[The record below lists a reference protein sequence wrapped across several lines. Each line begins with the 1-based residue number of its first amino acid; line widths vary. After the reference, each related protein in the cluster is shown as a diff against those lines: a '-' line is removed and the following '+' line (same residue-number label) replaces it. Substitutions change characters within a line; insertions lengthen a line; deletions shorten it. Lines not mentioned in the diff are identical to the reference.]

1 MSHLRITDNHVA
13 VEITHESDTG
23 YCHDEIDDNTRKDLQ
38 RIVNAQIKDLKGDKR
53 PNLLVFPRDLGYYGD
68 DVGEGRIISF
78 HDNCISTGNIMGFV
92 GVNDTQ
98 VDIISRFAKTD
109 GEDYFLHYML
119 QRVFA
124 INLFDIKH
132 TTSSQPIFDFL
143 LYLFP
148 YFLKKALRQ
157 GIYKKYRRF
166 EYNDSNIRGPIDVS
180 RHIRDNIPFR
190 GTVAYST
197 REHTYD
203 NEVTELIR
211 HTIEYI
217 KTHPMGN
224 SVLNCDQETKNAVM
238 TMTQAT
244 PTYNTRDRNRII
256 YHNLRPVT
264 HPYYSEYT
272 ALQKICV
279 QILRHEALK
288 YGQEEDKIYGVLF
301 DGAWLWEEYLNT
313 IFTKVRLD
321 ITHAKNKTGENGIA
335 LYESGRKSYY
345 PDFYMRNDCAKTSFV
360 LDAKYKRLGFEMKT
374 DGHDDE
380 KTNTIAIGRDDLFQ
394 MITYMHVLPARHC
407 ALLYP
412 IELEES
418 NTSDIVLSS
427 PRQLLGDGGK
437 IIGIGIP
444 IANTR
449 EYSDFCKFQGEIE
462 KQLVIVIEK
471 YHQGNSCCDK
481 PNIG

>member
-1 MSHLRITDNHVA
+1 MSRLRITDNHEPVD
-13 VEITHESDTG
+13 ITHESDTR

-38 RIVNAQIKDLKGDKR
+38 RIANAQIKDLKSDER

-68 DVGEGRIISF
+68 DLGEGQIISF
-78 HDNCISTGNIMGFV
+78 HDDCISTGNIMGFV
-92 GVNDTQ
+92 GVNGTQ

-132 TTSSQPIFDFL
+132 TSSQQPIFDFL

-148 YFLKKALRQ
+148 HFLKKALRQ
-157 GIYKKYRRF
+157 GLYKKYRRF
-166 EYNDSNIRGPIDVS
+166 EYNDSNIRGPIDVN
-180 RHIRDNIPFR
+180 RHIRENIPFR

-224 SVLNCDQETKNAVM
+224 GVLNCDQETKNAVM
-238 TMTQAT
+238 TMNQAT
-244 PTYNTRDRNRII
+244 PSYNSRDRNRILNL
-256 YHNLRPVT
+256 NLRPVT

-279 QILRHEALK
+279 QILRHEAIK
-288 YGQEEDKIYGVLF
+288 YGREKDKIYGVLF
-301 DGAWLWEEYLNT
+301 DGAWLWEEYLNA
-313 IFTKVRLD
+313 IFTKARLE

-335 LYESGRKSYY
+335 IYKNGKNCYY
-345 PDFYMRNDCAKTSFV
+345 PDFYRKTDVAETSFV
-360 LDAKYKRLGFEMKT
+360 LDAKYKHLAQDVVNISRE
-374 DGHDDE
+374 
-380 KTNTIAIGRDDLFQ
+380 DLFQ

-412 IELEES
+412 IELKES
-418 NTSDIVLSS
+418 NTRAIVPSS
-427 PRQLLGDGGK
+427 PRQLQGDGGE
-437 IIGIGIP
+437 IIDIGIS
-444 IANTR
+444 IAN
-449 EYSDFCKFQGEIE
+449 EAVYSTFYKSQEKTERNLVVEI
-462 KQLVIVIEK
+462 QNWM
-471 YHQGNSCCDK
+471 GNQRGNK
-481 PNIG
+481 

>member
-1 MSHLRITDNHVA
+1 MSRLRITDNHVA
-13 VEITHESDTG
+13 VEITHESDIG
-23 YCHDEIDDNTRKDLQ
+23 YCHDAIDDNTRKDLQ
-38 RIVNAQIKDLKGDKR
+38 RIANAQIKDLKGGKR

-78 HDNCISTGNIMGFV
+78 HDDCISTGNIMGFV

-180 RHIRDNIPFR
+180 RHIRENNPFR

-203 NEVTELIR
+203 NEVTELVR
-211 HTIEYI
+211 HAIEYI

-224 SVLNCDQETKNAVM
+224 GVLNCDQETKDAVM

-256 YHNLRPVT
+256 ILNLRPVT
-264 HPYYSEYT
+264 HPFYSEYT
-272 ALQKICV
+272 ALQKICL

-288 YGQEEDKIYGVLF
+288 YGQEKDRIYGVLF
-301 DGAWLWEEYLNT
+301 DGAWLWEEYLGT
-313 IFTKVRLD
+313 IFAKARLD

-335 LYESGRKSYY
+335 IYKNGKKCYY
-345 PDFYMRNDCAKTSFV
+345 PDFYRKTDVAKTSFV
-360 LDAKYKRLGFEMKT
+360 LDAKYKHLAQ
-374 DGHDDE
+374 DVV
-380 KTNTIAIGRDDLFQ
+380 NIGRDDLFQ

-412 IELEES
+412 IELKES
-418 NTSDIVLSS
+418 NTCAIVPST
-427 PRQLLGDGGK
+427 PRQLNGDGGE

-444 IANTR
+444 IVNSG
-449 EYSDFCKFQGEIE
+449 EYPKFCDSQGKTESN
-462 KQLVIVIEK
+462 LVAKI
-471 YHQGNSCCDK
+471 QNWMR
-481 PNIG
+481 NQ

>member
-1 MSHLRITDNHVA
+1 MSRLRITDNHEA
-13 VEITHESDTG
+13 VEITHESDSR
-23 YCHDEIDDNTRKDLQ
+23 YWLDELDDNTRDDLL
-38 RIVNAQIKDLKGDKR
+38 RIANAQIKNLKSDESQ
-53 PNLLVFPRDLGYYGD
+53 NLLVFPRDWGYYGD
-68 DVGEGRIISF
+68 DVGEGQIISF
-78 HDNCISTGNIMGFV
+78 HDDCIATGNIMGFV
-92 GVNDTQ
+92 GVNNTQ

-132 TTSSQPIFDFL
+132 TTSHQPIFDFL

-148 YFLKKALRQ
+148 FFLKKALRQ
-157 GIYKKYRRF
+157 GVYKKYRRF
-166 EYNDSNIRGPIDVS
+166 EYNDSNIRGPIDVD
-180 RHIRDNIPFR
+180 RHIRENIPFR

-224 SVLNCDQETKNAVM
+224 NVLACDQETKNAVIAM
-238 TMTQAT
+238 MQAT
-244 PTYNTRDRNRII
+244 PSYNTRERNRII
-256 YHNLRPVT
+256 NLNMRPVT

-279 QILRHEALK
+279 QILRHESIK
-288 YGQEEDKIYGVLF
+288 YGQDKDKIYGVLF

-313 IFTKVRLD
+313 IFSKAKLD

-335 LYESGRKSYY
+335 IYVNGRKNYY
-345 PDFYMRNDCAKTSFV
+345 PDFYRKTNCVETSFV
-360 LDAKYKRLGFEMKT
+360 LDAKYKHLGYDVKV
-374 DGHDDE
+374 DGQNDE
-380 KTNTIAIGRDDLFQ
+380 KTNTIEIGREDLFQ

-412 IELEES
+412 IETCDDNS
-418 NTSDIVLSS
+418 KCVASAS
-427 PRQLLGDGGK
+427 RQLCGDGGEIK
-437 IIGIGIP
+437 GIGIP
-444 IANTR
+444 IATKEKN
-449 EYSDFCKFQGEIE
+449 YDFCYWQWKTESDLTDKLKNWIE
-462 KQLVIVIEK
+462 SPEQ
-471 YHQGNSCCDK
+471 
-481 PNIG
+481 

>member
-1 MSHLRITDNHVA
+1 MSRLRITDNHEA
-13 VEITHESDTG
+13 VEITHESDIG
-23 YCHDEIDDNTRKDLQ
+23 YCHDAIDDNTRKDLQ
-38 RIVNAQIKDLKGDKR
+38 RIANAQIKDLKGDKR

-78 HDNCISTGNIMGFV
+78 HDDCISTGNIMGFV

-98 VDIISRFAKTD
+98 VDIVSRFAKTD

-166 EYNDSNIRGPIDVS
+166 EYNDSNIRGSIDVS
-180 RHIRDNIPFR
+180 RHIKDNIPFR

-224 SVLNCDQETKNAVM
+224 GVLNCDQETKDAVM

-256 YHNLRPVT
+256 NLNLRPVT

-272 ALQKICV
+272 ALQKICL

-288 YGQEEDKIYGVLF
+288 YGQEKDKIYGVLF
-301 DGAWLWEEYLNT
+301 DGAWLWEEYLGT
-313 IFTKVRLD
+313 IFAKARLD

-335 LYESGRKSYY
+335 IYKNGKKCYY
-345 PDFYMRNDCAKTSFV
+345 PDFYRKTDVAKTSFV
-360 LDAKYKRLGFEMKT
+360 LDAKYKHFAQ
-374 DGHDDE
+374 DVV
-380 KTNTIAIGRDDLFQ
+380 NIGRDDLFQ

-412 IELEES
+412 IELKES
-418 NTSDIVLSS
+418 NTCAIVPST
-427 PRQLLGDGGK
+427 PRQLNGDGGE

-444 IANTR
+444 IANSG
-449 EYSDFCKFQGEIE
+449 EYPIFCDSQGKTESN
-462 KQLVIVIEK
+462 LVAKI
-471 YHQGNSCCDK
+471 QNWMGNQ
-481 PNIG
+481 

>member
-1 MSHLRITDNHVA
+1 MSRLRITDNHEPVD
-13 VEITHESDTG
+13 ITRESDIR

-38 RIVNAQIKDLKGDKR
+38 RIANAQIKDIKGDER

-68 DVGEGRIISF
+68 DLGEGQIISF
-78 HDNCISTGNIMGFV
+78 HDDCISTGNIMGFV

-109 GEDYFLHYML
+109 GEDYFLHYIL

-132 TTSSQPIFDFL
+132 TSSRQPIFDFL

-148 YFLKKALRQ
+148 FFLKKALRQ
-157 GIYKKYRRF
+157 GLYKKYRRF
-166 EYNDSNIRGPIDVS
+166 EYNDSNIRGPIDIN
-180 RHIRDNIPFR
+180 RHIRENIPFR
-190 GTVAYST
+190 GAVAYST

-217 KTHPMGN
+217 KIHPMGN
-224 SVLNCDQETKNAVM
+224 GVLNCDQETKNAVM
-238 TMTQAT
+238 TVMQAT
-244 PTYNTRDRNRII
+244 PSYNSRDRNRILNL
-256 YHNLRPVT
+256 NLRPVT

-272 ALQKICV
+272 SLQKICV

-288 YGQEEDKIYGVLF
+288 YGQEKDKIYGVLF

-313 IFTKVRLD
+313 IFSRAKMV

-335 LYESGRKSYY
+335 LYKNGRRCYY
-345 PDFYMRNDCAKTSFV
+345 PDFYRKTDVAETSFV
-360 LDAKYKRLGFEMKT
+360 LDAKYKHLAQ
-374 DGHDDE
+374 DVV
-380 KTNTIAIGRDDLFQ
+380 NIGRDDLFQ

-412 IELEES
+412 IELKES
-418 NTSDIVLSS
+418 NTSAIVSSS
-427 PRQLLGDGGK
+427 PLQLQGDGGE
-437 IIGIGIP
+437 IIDIGIS
-444 IANTR
+444 IAS
-449 EYSDFCKFQGEIE
+449 EAVYSTFYKSQEKTESNLVDEI
-462 KQLVIVIEK
+462 KNWM
-471 YHQGNSCCDK
+471 GK
-481 PNIG
+481 PAG

>member
-1 MSHLRITDNHVA
+1 MSRLRITDNHEA
-13 VEITHESDTG
+13 VGITQECKPSDSR
-23 YCHDEIDDNTRKDLQ
+23 YWHDEIDDTTREDLQ
-38 RIVNAQIKDLKGDKR
+38 LITNVQIKNLKSDER

-68 DVGEGRIISF
+68 DLGEGQIISF
-78 HDNCISTGNIMGFV
+78 HDDCISTGNIMGFV
-92 GVNDTQ
+92 GVNNTQ
-98 VDIISRFAKTD
+98 VDIVSRFAKTD

-124 INLFDIKH
+124 INLFDIQH
-132 TTSSQPIFDFL
+132 TSSRQPIFDFL

-148 YFLKKALRQ
+148 FFLKKALRQ
-157 GIYKKYRRF
+157 GLYKKYRRF
-166 EYNDSNIRGPIDVS
+166 EYNDSNIRGPIDIN
-180 RHIRDNIPFR
+180 RHIRENIPFR

-224 SVLNCDQETKNAVM
+224 GVLNCDQETKNVVM
-238 TMTQAT
+238 TVMQAT
-244 PTYNTRDRNRII
+244 PSYNSRDRNRILNL
-256 YHNLRPVT
+256 NLRPVT

-279 QILRHEALK
+279 QILRHEAIK
-288 YGQEEDKIYGVLF
+288 YGREKDKIYGVLF

-313 IFTKVRLD
+313 IFTRAKLV

-335 LYESGRKSYY
+335 IYKNGKNCYY
-345 PDFYMRNDCAKTSFV
+345 PDFYRKTDVAETSFV
-360 LDAKYKRLGFEMKT
+360 LDAKYKHLAQDVVNISRE
-374 DGHDDE
+374 
-380 KTNTIAIGRDDLFQ
+380 DLFQ

-412 IELEES
+412 IELKES
-418 NTSDIVLSS
+418 NTRAIVPSS
-427 PRQLLGDGGK
+427 PRQLQGYGGE
-437 IIGIGIP
+437 IIGMGIP
-444 IANTR
+444 IVNEAEFSN
-449 EYSDFCKFQGEIE
+449 YCGIQGEIE
-462 KQLVIVIEK
+462 KQLVVEIK
-471 YHQGNSCCDK
+471 KWMYN
-481 PNIG
+481 PTW

>member
-1 MSHLRITDNHVA
+1 MSRLRITDNHEA
-13 VEITHESDTG
+13 VEITQECKPTDSR
-23 YCHDEIDDNTRKDLQ
+23 YCHDEIDDTTRGDLQ
-38 RIVNAQIKDLKGDKR
+38 LIANVQIKNLKSEEC

-68 DVGEGRIISF
+68 DLGEGQIISF
-78 HDNCISTGNIMGFV
+78 HDDCISTGNIMGFV
-92 GVNDTQ
+92 GVNNTQ
-98 VDIISRFAKTD
+98 VDIVSRFAKTD

-132 TTSSQPIFDFL
+132 TLSRQPIFDFL

-148 YFLKKALRQ
+148 FFLKKALRQ
-157 GIYKKYRRF
+157 GLYKKYKRF
-166 EYNDSNIRGPIDVS
+166 EYNDSNIRGPIDIN
-180 RHIRDNIPFR
+180 RHIRENIPFR

-224 SVLNCDQETKNAVM
+224 GVLNCDQGTKNAVI

-244 PTYNTRDRNRII
+244 PTYNTKDRNRII
-256 YHNLRPVT
+256 NLNLRPVT

-272 ALQKICV
+272 ALQKICL

-288 YGQEEDKIYGVLF
+288 YGQEKDKIYGVLF

-313 IFTKVRLD
+313 IFTNARLE
-321 ITHAKNKTGENGIA
+321 ITHAKNKTGENGIPI
-335 LYESGRKSYY
+335 YNGSKRYY
-345 PDFYMRNDCAKTSFV
+345 PDFYRRNDCVEKSFV
-360 LDAKYKRLGFEMKT
+360 LDAKYKRLGFEVKA
-374 DGHDDE
+374 DGQEDE
-380 KTNTIAIGRDDLFQ
+380 KTNTIAIGREDLFQ
-394 MITYMHVLPARHC
+394 MITYMHVLPARNC

-412 IELEES
+412 IEPYES
-418 NTSDIVLSS
+418 NTSAIVPSS
-427 PRQLLGDGGK
+427 PRQLHGDGGE

-444 IANTR
+444 IVNEA
-449 EYSDFCKFQGEIE
+449 EFSKYCDSQGIIE
-462 KQLVIVIEK
+462 KQLVVEIK
-471 YHQGNSCCDK
+471 K
-481 PNIG
+481 WM

>member
-1 MSHLRITDNHVA
+1 MSRLRITDNHEA
-13 VEITHESDTG
+13 VEITQECKPSDSR
-23 YCHDEIDDNTRKDLQ
+23 YWHDVIDDTTREDLKL
-38 RIVNAQIKDLKGDKR
+38 IANVQIKNLKSDEC

-78 HDNCISTGNIMGFV
+78 HDDCISTGNIMGFF

-132 TTSSQPIFDFL
+132 TLSRQPIFDFL

-148 YFLKKALRQ
+148 FFLKKALRQ

-166 EYNDSNIRGPIDVS
+166 EYNDSNIRGPIDIN
-180 RHIRDNIPFR
+180 RHIRENIPFR

-217 KTHPMGN
+217 KIHPMGN
-224 SVLNCDQETKNAVM
+224 GVLNCDQETKNAVM
-238 TMTQAT
+238 TVMQAT
-244 PTYNTRDRNRII
+244 QSYNSRERNRIVNL
-256 YHNLRPVT
+256 NLRPVT

-279 QILRHEALK
+279 QILRYEAIK
-288 YGQEEDKIYGVLF
+288 YGREKDKIYGVLF

-313 IFTKVRLD
+313 IFTKAKLV
-321 ITHAKNKTGENGIA
+321 ITHAKNKTGENGIL
-335 LYESGRKSYY
+335 LYENKRKRLY
-345 PDFYMRNDCAKTSFV
+345 PDFYRKTGDAKFSFV
-360 LDAKYKRLGFEMKT
+360 MDAKYKHLGQNE
-374 DGHDDE
+374 DDISRE
-380 KTNTIAIGRDDLFQ
+380 DLFQ
-394 MITYMHVLPARHC
+394 MISYMHVLPARHC

-412 IELEES
+412 IELKES
-418 NTSDIVLSS
+418 NTSAIVPSS
-427 PRQLLGDGGK
+427 PLQLQGDGGE

-444 IANTR
+444 IVNEA
-449 EYSDFCKFQGEIE
+449 EFSKYCDSQGIIE
-462 KQLVIVIEK
+462 KQLVVEIK
-471 YHQGNSCCDK
+471 K
-481 PNIG
+481 WM

>member
-1 MSHLRITDNHVA
+1 MSRLRITDNHEA
-13 VEITHESDTG
+13 VEITHKSDTR
-23 YCHDEIDDNTRKDLQ
+23 YCHDEIDDNTQEDLEL
-38 RIVNAQIKDLKGDKR
+38 IANVQIKNLKSDGR

-68 DVGEGRIISF
+68 DLGEGQIISF
-78 HDNCISTGNIMGFV
+78 HDDSISTGNIMGFV
-92 GVNDTQ
+92 GVNGTQ

-157 GIYKKYRRF
+157 GLYKKYRRF
-166 EYNDSNIRGPIDVS
+166 EYNDSNIRGPIDVN
-180 RHIRDNIPFR
+180 RHIRENIPFR

-224 SVLNCDQETKNAVM
+224 GILNCDQETKDAVM

-244 PTYNTRDRNRII
+244 PTYNTKDRNRII
-256 YHNLRPVT
+256 NLNLRPVT

-272 ALQKICV
+272 ALQKICL

-288 YGQEEDKIYGVLF
+288 YGQEKDKIYGVLF

-313 IFTKVRLD
+313 IFTKARLE

-335 LYESGRKSYY
+335 IYKNGKNCYY
-345 PDFYMRNDCAKTSFV
+345 PDFYRKTDVAETSFV
-360 LDAKYKRLGFEMKT
+360 LDAKYKHLAQDVVNISRE
-374 DGHDDE
+374 
-380 KTNTIAIGRDDLFQ
+380 DLFQ
-394 MITYMHVLPARHC
+394 MITYMHVLPARNC

-412 IELEES
+412 IEPYKS
-418 NTSDIVLSS
+418 NTSAIVPSS
-427 PRQLLGDGGK
+427 PRQLHGDGGE

-444 IANTR
+444 FVNEA
-449 EYSDFCKFQGEIE
+449 EFSKYCDSQGIIE
-462 KQLVIVIEK
+462 KQLVVEIK
-471 YHQGNSCCDK
+471 K
-481 PNIG
+481 WM

>member
-1 MSHLRITDNHVA
+1 MSRLRITDNHEA
-13 VEITHESDTG
+13 VEINHEGDKW

-38 RIVNAQIKDLKGDKR
+38 RIANAQIKDLKGDER

-68 DVGEGRIISF
+68 DVGEGRIIGF
-78 HDNCISTGNIMGFV
+78 HDDSISTGNIMGFV

-98 VDIISRFAKTD
+98 VDIVSRFAKTD

-119 QRVFA
+119 QRVFV

-157 GIYKKYRRF
+157 GLYKKYRRF
-166 EYNDSNIRGPIDVS
+166 EYNDSNIRGPIDVN
-180 RHIRDNIPFR
+180 RHIRENIPFR

-224 SVLNCDQETKNAVM
+224 GVLNCDQETKDAVM

-244 PTYNTRDRNRII
+244 PTYNSRDRNRII
-256 YHNLRPVT
+256 NLNLRLVT

-272 ALQKICV
+272 ALQKICL

-288 YGQEEDKIYGVLF
+288 YGQEKDKIYGILF

-313 IFTKVRLD
+313 IFTNARLE
-321 ITHAKNKTGENGIA
+321 ITHAKNKTGDNGIPI
-335 LYESGRKSYY
+335 YNGSKRYY
-345 PDFYMRNDCAKTSFV
+345 PDFYRRNDCVEKSFV
-360 LDAKYKRLGFEMKT
+360 LDAKYKRLGFEVKA
-374 DGHDDE
+374 DGQEDE
-380 KTNTIAIGRDDLFQ
+380 KTNTIAIGREDLFQ

-412 IELEES
+412 IEPYES
-418 NTSDIVLSS
+418 NSGGIVLST
-427 PRQLLGDGGK
+427 PRKLLGYGGE

-444 IANTR
+444 IANDA
-449 EYSDFCKFQGEIE
+449 EYSAFYSSQEGTESA
-462 KQLVIVIEK
+462 LVAKIQK
-471 YHQGNSCCDK
+471 WMGNQ
-481 PNIG
+481 

>member
-1 MSHLRITDNHVA
+1 MSRLRITDNHEA
-13 VEITHESDTG
+13 VEINHEGDKR
-23 YCHDEIDDNTRKDLQ
+23 YCHDAIDDNTRKDLQ
-38 RIVNAQIKDLKGDKR
+38 RIANAQIKDLKGDER
-53 PNLLVFPRDLGYYGD
+53 SNLLVFPRDLGYYGD

-78 HDNCISTGNIMGFV
+78 HDDCISTGNIMGFV

-157 GIYKKYRRF
+157 GLYKKYRRF
-166 EYNDSNIRGPIDVS
+166 EYNDSNIRGPIDVN

-203 NEVTELIR
+203 NEVTEMIR

-217 KTHPMGN
+217 KTHPMGKG
-224 SVLNCDQETKNAVM
+224 VLNCDQETKDAVM

-256 YHNLRPVT
+256 NLNLRPVT

-272 ALQKICV
+272 ALQKICL

-288 YGQEEDKIYGVLF
+288 YGQEKDRIYGVLF

-313 IFTKVRLD
+313 IFTKARLE
-321 ITHAKNKTGENGIA
+321 ITHAKNKTGENGIL
-335 LYESGRKSYY
+335 LYKNKRKSLY
-345 PDFYMRNDCAKTSFV
+345 PDFYRKTDVAETSFV
-360 LDAKYKRLGFEMKT
+360 LDAKYKQLDQEVDNISRE
-374 DGHDDE
+374 
-380 KTNTIAIGRDDLFQ
+380 DLFQ

-412 IELEES
+412 IELKES
-418 NTSDIVLSS
+418 NTRAIVPSS
-427 PRQLLGDGGK
+427 PRQLQGYGGE
-437 IIGIGIP
+437 IIGMGIP
-444 IANTR
+444 IVNEAEFSN
-449 EYSDFCKFQGEIE
+449 YCGIQGEIE
-462 KQLVIVIEK
+462 KQLVVEIK
-471 YHQGNSCCDK
+471 KWMYN
-481 PNIG
+481 PTL

>member
-1 MSHLRITDNHVA
+1 MIHLRITDNHEA
-13 VEITHESDTG
+13 VEINHEGDKR
-23 YCHDEIDDNTRKDLQ
+23 YCHDAIDDNTRKDLQ
-38 RIVNAQIKDLKGDKR
+38 RIANAQIKDLKGDKR

-68 DVGEGRIISF
+68 DVCEGRIISF
-78 HDNCISTGNIMGFV
+78 HDDCISTGNIMGFV

-157 GIYKKYRRF
+157 GIFKKYRRF
-166 EYNDSNIRGPIDVS
+166 KYNDSNIRGPIDVN
-180 RHIRDNIPFR
+180 RHIRENIPFR

-217 KTHPMGN
+217 KIHPMGN
-224 SVLNCDQETKNAVM
+224 GVLNCDQETKDAVM

-256 YHNLRPVT
+256 NLNLRPVT
-264 HPYYSEYT
+264 HPYYFEYT

-288 YGQEEDKIYGVLF
+288 YGQEKDKIYGVLF
-301 DGAWLWEEYLNT
+301 DGAWLWEEYLDT
-313 IFTKVRLD
+313 IFAKARLD
-321 ITHAKNKTGENGIA
+321 ITHAKNMTGENGIPI
-335 LYESGRKSYY
+335 YKGSKRYY
-345 PDFYMRNDCAKTSFV
+345 PDFYKRNNCAETSFV
-360 LDAKYKRLGFEMKT
+360 LDAKYKRLGSDEKV
-374 DGHDDE
+374 DSQDDE
-380 KTNTIAIGRDDLFQ
+380 KTNTIAIGREDLFQ

-412 IELEES
+412 IDLKKS
-418 NTSDIVLSS
+418 NTSAIMPSS
-427 PRQLLGDGGK
+427 PRQLQGDGGE

-444 IANTR
+444 IANSG
-449 EYSDFCKFQGEIE
+449 EYPEFCDSQGETE
-462 KQLVIVIEK
+462 SNLVAEIQNWMEN
-471 YHQGNSCCDK
+471 QRGNK
-481 PNIG
+481 

>member
-1 MSHLRITDNHVA
+1 MSHLRITDNHKA
-13 VEITHESDTG
+13 VEITHESDIG
-23 YCHDEIDDNTRKDLQ
+23 YCHDAIDDNTRKDLQ
-38 RIVNAQIKDLKGDKR
+38 RIANAQIKDLKGDKR

-78 HDNCISTGNIMGFV
+78 HDDCISTGNIMGFV

-166 EYNDSNIRGPIDVS
+166 EYNDSNIRGSIDVS
-180 RHIRDNIPFR
+180 RHIKDNIPFR

-217 KTHPMGN
+217 KTHPKGN
-224 SVLNCDQETKNAVM
+224 GVLNCDQETKDAVM

-256 YHNLRPVT
+256 NLNLRPVT

-272 ALQKICV
+272 ALQKICL

-288 YGQEEDKIYGVLF
+288 YGQEKDKIYGVLF
-301 DGAWLWEEYLNT
+301 DGAWLWEEYLGT
-313 IFTKVRLD
+313 IFAKARLD

-335 LYESGRKSYY
+335 IYKNGKKCYY
-345 PDFYMRNDCAKTSFV
+345 PDFYRKTDVAKTTFV
-360 LDAKYKRLGFEMKT
+360 LDAKYKHFAQ
-374 DGHDDE
+374 DVV
-380 KTNTIAIGRDDLFQ
+380 NIGRDDLFQ

-412 IELEES
+412 IELKES
-418 NTSDIVLSS
+418 NTCAIVPST
-427 PRQLLGDGGK
+427 PRQLNGDEGE

-444 IANTR
+444 IANSG
-449 EYSDFCKFQGEIE
+449 EYPIFCDSQGKTESN
-462 KQLVIVIEK
+462 LVAKI
-471 YHQGNSCCDK
+471 QNWMGNQ
-481 PNIG
+481 

>member
-1 MSHLRITDNHVA
+1 MSRLRITDNHEA
-13 VEITHESDTG
+13 VEITHKSDTR
-23 YCHDEIDDNTRKDLQ
+23 YCHDEIDDNTRRDLQ
-38 RIVNAQIKDLKGDKR
+38 RIANAQIKDLKGDER

-68 DVGEGRIISF
+68 DVGEGQIISF
-78 HDNCISTGNIMGFV
+78 HDDCISTGNIMGFV

-143 LYLFP
+143 LYMFP

-224 SVLNCDQETKNAVM
+224 GVLNCDQETKNAVM

-256 YHNLRPVT
+256 NLNLRPVT

-288 YGQEEDKIYGVLF
+288 YGQEKEKIYGVLF
-301 DGAWLWEEYLNT
+301 DCAWLWEEYLNA
-313 IFTKVRLD
+313 IFTKARLE

-335 LYESGRKSYY
+335 IYKNGKNCYY
-345 PDFYMRNDCAKTSFV
+345 PDFYRKTDVAETSFV
-360 LDAKYKRLGFEMKT
+360 LDAKYKHLAQDVVNISRE
-374 DGHDDE
+374 
-380 KTNTIAIGRDDLFQ
+380 DLFQ

-412 IELEES
+412 IELKES
-418 NTSDIVLSS
+418 NTRAIVPSS
-427 PRQLLGDGGK
+427 PRQLQGDGGE
-437 IIGIGIP
+437 IIDIGIS
-444 IANTR
+444 IAN
-449 EYSDFCKFQGEIE
+449 EAVYSTFYKSQEKTERNLVVEI
-462 KQLVIVIEK
+462 QNWM
-471 YHQGNSCCDK
+471 GNQRGDR
-481 PNIG
+481 

>member
-1 MSHLRITDNHVA
+1 MSRLRITDNHEA
-13 VEITHESDTG
+13 VEINHEGDKR
-23 YCHDEIDDNTRKDLQ
+23 YCHDAIDDNTRKDLQ
-38 RIVNAQIKDLKGDKR
+38 RIANAQIKDLKGDKR

-68 DVGEGRIISF
+68 DVGEGQIISF
-78 HDNCISTGNIMGFV
+78 RDECISTGNIMGFV
-92 GVNDTQ
+92 GVNNTQ
-98 VDIISRFAKTD
+98 VDIISRFAKKD

-256 YHNLRPVT
+256 NHNLRPVT

-272 ALQKICV
+272 ALQNICV

-301 DGAWLWEEYLNT
+301 DGAWLWEEYLDT
-313 IFTKVRLD
+313 IFAKARLV

-335 LYESGRKSYY
+335 LYDSGRRNYY
-345 PDFYMRNDCAKTSFV
+345 PDFYRSNVCAEKSFV
-360 LDAKYKRLGFEMKT
+360 LDAKYKRLGF
-374 DGHDDE
+374 DVIVDSQDDE
-380 KTNTIAIGRDDLFQ
+380 KTNTIAIGREDLFQ
-394 MITYMHVLPARHC
+394 MITYLHVLPARHC

-412 IELEES
+412 IEPYVS
-418 NTSDIVLSS
+418 NTSGVVLSK
-427 PRQLLGDGGK
+427 PRKLLGYGGE

-444 IANTR
+444 IANEA
-449 EYSDFCKFQGEIE
+449 EYSRFYKSQE
-462 KQLVIVIEK
+462 KTESDLV
-471 YHQGNSCCDK
+471 DK
-481 PNIG
+481 IQNWMGKPAG

>member
-1 MSHLRITDNHVA
+1 MRRLRITDNHEA
-13 VEITHESDTG
+13 VEINHEGDIR
-23 YCHDEIDDNTRKDLQ
+23 YCHDAIDDNTRKDLQ
-38 RIVNAQIKDLKGDKR
+38 RIANAQIKDLKGDKC

-78 HDNCISTGNIMGFV
+78 HDDCISTGNIMGFV

-224 SVLNCDQETKNAVM
+224 GVLNCDQETKNAVM
-238 TMTQAT
+238 TMNQAT
-244 PTYNTRDRNRII
+244 PSYNSRDRNRILNL
-256 YHNLRPVT
+256 NLRPVT

-279 QILRHEALK
+279 QILRHEAIK
-288 YGQEEDKIYGVLF
+288 YGREKDKIYGVLF
-301 DGAWLWEEYLNT
+301 DGAWLWEEYLNA
-313 IFTKVRLD
+313 IFTKARLE

-335 LYESGRKSYY
+335 IYKNGKNCYY
-345 PDFYMRNDCAKTSFV
+345 PDFYRKTDVAETSFV
-360 LDAKYKRLGFEMKT
+360 LDAKYKHLAQDVVNISRE
-374 DGHDDE
+374 
-380 KTNTIAIGRDDLFQ
+380 DLFQ

-412 IELEES
+412 IELKES
-418 NTSDIVLSS
+418 NTRAIVPSS
-427 PRQLLGDGGK
+427 PRQLQGDGGE
-437 IIGIGIP
+437 IIDIGIS
-444 IANTR
+444 IAN
-449 EYSDFCKFQGEIE
+449 EAVYSTFYKSQEKTERNLVVEI
-462 KQLVIVIEK
+462 QNWM
-471 YHQGNSCCDK
+471 GNQRGDR
-481 PNIG
+481 

>member
-1 MSHLRITDNHVA
+1 MSRLRITDNHEPVD
-13 VEITHESDTG
+13 ITRESDIR

-38 RIVNAQIKDLKGDKR
+38 RIANAQIKDIKGDER

-68 DVGEGRIISF
+68 DLGEGQIISF
-78 HDNCISTGNIMGFV
+78 HDDCISTGNIMGFV

-109 GEDYFLHYML
+109 GEDYFLHYIL

-132 TTSSQPIFDFL
+132 TSSRQPIFDFL

-148 YFLKKALRQ
+148 HFLKKALRQ
-157 GIYKKYRRF
+157 GLYKKYRRF
-166 EYNDSNIRGPIDVS
+166 EYNDSNIRGPIDIN
-180 RHIRDNIPFR
+180 RHIRENIPFR
-190 GTVAYST
+190 GAVAYST

-211 HTIEYI
+211 YTIEYI
-217 KTHPMGN
+217 KIHPMGN
-224 SVLNCDQETKNAVM
+224 GVLNCDQETKNAVM
-238 TMTQAT
+238 TVMQAT
-244 PTYNTRDRNRII
+244 PSYNSRDRNRILNL
-256 YHNLRPVT
+256 NLRPVT

-272 ALQKICV
+272 SLQKICV

-288 YGQEEDKIYGVLF
+288 YGQEKDKIYGVIF

-313 IFTKVRLD
+313 IFSRAKMV

-335 LYESGRKSYY
+335 LYKNGRRCYY
-345 PDFYMRNDCAKTSFV
+345 PDFYRKTDVAETSFV
-360 LDAKYKRLGFEMKT
+360 LDAKYKHLAQ
-374 DGHDDE
+374 DVV
-380 KTNTIAIGRDDLFQ
+380 NIGRDDLFQ

-412 IELEES
+412 IELKES
-418 NTSDIVLSS
+418 NTSAIVSSS
-427 PRQLLGDGGK
+427 PLQLQGDGGE
-437 IIGIGIP
+437 IIDIGIS
-444 IANTR
+444 IAS
-449 EYSDFCKFQGEIE
+449 EAVYSTFYKSQEKTESNLVDEI
-462 KQLVIVIEK
+462 KNWM
-471 YHQGNSCCDK
+471 GK
-481 PNIG
+481 PAG

>member
-1 MSHLRITDNHVA
+1 MSRLRITDNHEA
-13 VEITHESDTG
+13 VEITQECKPTDSR
-23 YCHDEIDDNTRKDLQ
+23 YWHDEVDDTTRENLKL
-38 RIVNAQIKDLKGDKR
+38 IANVQIKNLKSDEC

-78 HDNCISTGNIMGFV
+78 HDDCISTGNIMGFV

-119 QRVFA
+119 QRLFA

-132 TTSSQPIFDFL
+132 TSSRQPIFDFL

-157 GIYKKYRRF
+157 GLYKKYRRF
-166 EYNDSNIRGPIDVS
+166 EYNDSNIRGPIDVN
-180 RHIRDNIPFR
+180 RHIRDNIPFP

-217 KTHPMGN
+217 KIHPMGN
-224 SVLNCDQETKNAVM
+224 GVLNCDQETKNAVM
-238 TMTQAT
+238 TVMQAT
-244 PTYNTRDRNRII
+244 QSYNSRDRNKILNL
-256 YHNLRPVT
+256 NLRSVS
-264 HPYYSEYT
+264 HPYYTEYT

-279 QILRHEALK
+279 QILRHEAIK
-288 YGQEEDKIYGVLF
+288 YGREKDKIYGVLF

-313 IFTKVRLD
+313 IFTRAKMV
-321 ITHAKNKTGENGIA
+321 ITHAKNKTGENGIL
-335 LYESGRKSYY
+335 LYKNKRKSLY
-345 PDFYMRNDCAKTSFV
+345 PDFYRKTDDAKSSFV
-360 LDAKYKRLGFEMKT
+360 LDAKYKHLGQNEG
-374 DGHDDE
+374 DISRE
-380 KTNTIAIGRDDLFQ
+380 DLFQ

-412 IELEES
+412 IELKES
-418 NTSDIVLSS
+418 NTSAIVSSS
-427 PRQLLGDGGK
+427 PLQLQGDGGE
-437 IIGIGIP
+437 IIDIGIS
-444 IANTR
+444 IAS
-449 EYSDFCKFQGEIE
+449 EAVYSTFYKSQEKTESNLVDEI
-462 KQLVIVIEK
+462 KNWM
-471 YHQGNSCCDK
+471 GK
-481 PNIG
+481 PAG

>member
-1 MSHLRITDNHVA
+1 MSRLRITDNHEA
-13 VEITHESDTG
+13 VEITQECKPSDSR
-23 YCHDEIDDNTRKDLQ
+23 YWHDVIDDTTREDLQ
-38 RIVNAQIKDLKGDKR
+38 RIANAQIKDLKGDER

-68 DVGEGRIISF
+68 DVGEGQIIGF
-78 HDNCISTGNIMGFV
+78 HDDRISTGNIMGFV
-92 GVNDTQ
+92 GVNNTQ
-98 VDIISRFAKTD
+98 VDIVSRFAKTD

-132 TTSSQPIFDFL
+132 TLSRQPIFDFL

-148 YFLKKALRQ
+148 FFLKKALRQ

-166 EYNDSNIRGPIDVS
+166 EYNDSNIRGPIDIN
-180 RHIRDNIPFR
+180 RHIRENIPFR

-217 KTHPMGN
+217 KIHPMGN
-224 SVLNCDQETKNAVM
+224 GVLNCDQETKNAVM
-238 TMTQAT
+238 TVMQAT
-244 PTYNTRDRNRII
+244 PSHNSRDRNRILNL
-256 YHNLRPVT
+256 NLRPVT

-279 QILRHEALK
+279 QILRHETIK
-288 YGQEEDKIYGVLF
+288 YGREKNKIYGVLF

-313 IFTKVRLD
+313 IFTKAKLV
-321 ITHAKNKTGENGIA
+321 ITHAKNKTGENGIL
-335 LYESGRKSYY
+335 LYENKRKRLY
-345 PDFYMRNDCAKTSFV
+345 PDFYRKTGDAKFSFV
-360 LDAKYKRLGFEMKT
+360 MDAKYKHLGQNE
-374 DGHDDE
+374 DDISRE
-380 KTNTIAIGRDDLFQ
+380 DLFQ
-394 MITYMHVLPARHC
+394 MISYMHVLPARHC

-412 IELEES
+412 IELKES
-418 NTSDIVLSS
+418 NTSAIVPSS
-427 PRQLLGDGGK
+427 PLQLQGDGGE

-444 IANTR
+444 IVNEA
-449 EYSDFCKFQGEIE
+449 EFSKYCDSQGIIE
-462 KQLVIVIEK
+462 KQLVVEIK
-471 YHQGNSCCDK
+471 K
-481 PNIG
+481 WM

>member
-1 MSHLRITDNHVA
+1 MSRLRITDNHEA
-13 VEITHESDTG
+13 VEITHKIDAR
-23 YCHDEIDDNTRKDLQ
+23 YCHDEIDDNTQEDLQ
-38 RIVNAQIKDLKGDKR
+38 LIANVQIKNLKSEEC

-68 DVGEGRIISF
+68 DLGEGQIIGF
-78 HDNCISTGNIMGFV
+78 HDDCISTGNIMGFV
-92 GVNDTQ
+92 GVNNTQ
-98 VDIISRFAKTD
+98 VDIVSRFAKTD

-119 QRVFA
+119 QRIFA

-132 TTSSQPIFDFL
+132 TLSRQPIFDFL

-148 YFLKKALRQ
+148 FFLKKALRQ
-157 GIYKKYRRF
+157 GLYKKYKRF
-166 EYNDSNIRGPIDVS
+166 EYNDSNIRGPIDIN
-180 RHIRDNIPFR
+180 RHIRENIPFR

-224 SVLNCDQETKNAVM
+224 GVLNCDQGTKNAVI

-244 PTYNTRDRNRII
+244 PTYNTKDRNRII
-256 YHNLRPVT
+256 NLNLRPVT

-272 ALQKICV
+272 ALQKICL

-288 YGQEEDKIYGVLF
+288 YGQEKDKIYGVLF

-313 IFTKVRLD
+313 IFTNARLE
-321 ITHAKNKTGENGIA
+321 ITHAKNKTGENGIPI
-335 LYESGRKSYY
+335 YNGSKRYY
-345 PDFYMRNDCAKTSFV
+345 PDFYRRNDCVEKSFV
-360 LDAKYKRLGFEMKT
+360 LDAKYKRLGFEVKA
-374 DGHDDE
+374 DGQEDE
-380 KTNTIAIGRDDLFQ
+380 KTNTIAIGREDLFQ
-394 MITYMHVLPARHC
+394 MITYMHVLPARNC

-412 IELEES
+412 IEPYES
-418 NTSDIVLSS
+418 NTSAIVPSS
-427 PRQLLGDGGK
+427 PRQLHGDGGE

-444 IANTR
+444 IVNEA
-449 EYSDFCKFQGEIE
+449 EFSKYCDSQGIIE
-462 KQLVIVIEK
+462 KQLVVEIK
-471 YHQGNSCCDK
+471 K
-481 PNIG
+481 WM

>member
-1 MSHLRITDNHVA
+1 MSRLRITDNHEPVD
-13 VEITHESDTG
+13 ITHESDTR

-38 RIVNAQIKDLKGDKR
+38 RIANAQIKDLKGDER

-68 DVGEGRIISF
+68 DVGEGQIISF
-78 HDNCISTGNIMGFV
+78 HDDCISTGNIMGFV
-92 GVNDTQ
+92 GVNNTQ
-98 VDIISRFAKTD
+98 VDIVSRFAKTD

-132 TTSSQPIFDFL
+132 TLSRQPIFDFL

-148 YFLKKALRQ
+148 FFLKKALRQ
-157 GIYKKYRRF
+157 GLYKKYRRF
-166 EYNDSNIRGPIDVS
+166 EYNDSNIRGPIDIN
-180 RHIRDNIPFR
+180 RHIRENIPFR

-224 SVLNCDQETKNAVM
+224 GVLNCDQETKNAVM
-238 TMTQAT
+238 TVMQAT
-244 PTYNTRDRNRII
+244 PSYNSRDRNRILNL
-256 YHNLRPVT
+256 NLRPVT
-264 HPYYSEYT
+264 HPFYSEYT

-279 QILRHEALK
+279 QILRHEAIK
-288 YGQEEDKIYGVLF
+288 YGREKDKIYGVLF

-313 IFTKVRLD
+313 IFTRAKLV

-335 LYESGRKSYY
+335 IYKNGKNCYY
-345 PDFYMRNDCAKTSFV
+345 PDFYRKTDVAETSFV
-360 LDAKYKRLGFEMKT
+360 LDAKYKHLAQDVVNISRE
-374 DGHDDE
+374 
-380 KTNTIAIGRDDLFQ
+380 DLFQ

-412 IELEES
+412 IELKES
-418 NTSDIVLSS
+418 NTRAIVPSS
-427 PRQLLGDGGK
+427 PRQLQGYGGE
-437 IIGIGIP
+437 IIGMGIP
-444 IANTR
+444 IVKEAEFSN
-449 EYSDFCKFQGEIE
+449 YCGIQGEIE
-462 KQLVIVIEK
+462 KQLVVEIK
-471 YHQGNSCCDK
+471 KWMYN
-481 PNIG
+481 PTL

>member
-1 MSHLRITDNHVA
+1 MSRLRITDNHEA
-13 VEITHESDTG
+13 VEINHEGDKR

-38 RIVNAQIKDLKGDKR
+38 RIANAQIKDLKGDER

-78 HDNCISTGNIMGFV
+78 HDDCISTGNIMGFV

-148 YFLKKALRQ
+148 YFFKKALRQ

-180 RHIRDNIPFR
+180 RHIRENNPFR

-217 KTHPMGN
+217 KIHPMGN
-224 SVLNCDQETKNAVM
+224 GVLNCDQETKDAVL

-256 YHNLRPVT
+256 NLNLRPVT

-272 ALQKICV
+272 ALQKICL

-288 YGQEEDKIYGVLF
+288 YGQEKDKIYGVLF

-313 IFTKVRLD
+313 IFTKARLE
-321 ITHAKNKTGENGIA
+321 ITHAKNKTGENGIL
-335 LYESGRKSYY
+335 LYKNKRKSLY
-345 PDFYMRNDCAKTSFV
+345 PDFYRKTDVAETSFV
-360 LDAKYKRLGFEMKT
+360 LDAKYKQLDQEVDNISRE
-374 DGHDDE
+374 
-380 KTNTIAIGRDDLFQ
+380 DLFQ

-412 IELEES
+412 IELKES
-418 NTSDIVLSS
+418 STSTIVPSS
-427 PRQLLGDGGK
+427 PLQLQGDGGE

-444 IANTR
+444 IVN
-449 EYSDFCKFQGEIE
+449 EPEFSKYCDSQGIIE
-462 KQLVIVIEK
+462 KQLVVEIK
-471 YHQGNSCCDK
+471 K
-481 PNIG
+481 KKWM

>member
-1 MSHLRITDNHVA
+1 MSHLRITDNHEA
-13 VEITHESDTG
+13 VEITRESDTR
-23 YCHDEIDDNTRKDLQ
+23 YCHNEIDDNTRKDLQ
-38 RIVNAQIKDLKGDKR
+38 RIANAQIKDLKSDER

-68 DVGEGRIISF
+68 DVGEGRIIGF
-78 HDNCISTGNIMGFV
+78 HDDSISTGNIMGFV

-98 VDIISRFAKTD
+98 VDIVSRFAKTD

-157 GIYKKYRRF
+157 GLYKKYRRF
-166 EYNDSNIRGPIDVS
+166 EYNDSNIRGSIDVS
-180 RHIRDNIPFR
+180 RHIKDNIPFR

-224 SVLNCDQETKNAVM
+224 GVLNCDQETKDAVM

-244 PTYNTRDRNRII
+244 PTYNTRDHNRII
-256 YHNLRPVT
+256 NLNLRPVT

-272 ALQKICV
+272 ALQKICL

-288 YGQEEDKIYGVLF
+288 YGQEKDKIYGVLF
-301 DGAWLWEEYLNT
+301 DGAWLWEEYLGI
-313 IFTKVRLD
+313 IFSKARLD

-335 LYESGRKSYY
+335 LYENGRRCYY
-345 PDFYMRNDCAKTSFV
+345 PDFYRSNNCAETSFV
-360 LDAKYKRLGFEMKT
+360 LDAKYKRLGSGLKV
-374 DGHDDE
+374 DGQDDE
-380 KTNTIAIGRDDLFQ
+380 KTNTISICREDLFQ
-394 MITYMHVLPARHC
+394 MITYMHVLPARRC

-412 IELEES
+412 IELDES

-427 PRQLLGDGGK
+427 PRQLLGDGGE

-444 IANTR
+444 IANSG
-449 EYSDFCKFQGEIE
+449 EYPQFRDSQGETEGKMTDEIR
-462 KQLVIVIEK
+462 
-471 YHQGNSCCDK
+471 NW
-481 PNIG
+481 IGIS

>member
-1 MSHLRITDNHVA
+1 MSHLRITDNHEA
-13 VEITHESDTG
+13 VEITRESDTR
-23 YCHDEIDDNTRKDLQ
+23 YCHNEIDDNTRKDLQ
-38 RIVNAQIKDLKGDKR
+38 RIANAQIKDLKSDER

-68 DVGEGRIISF
+68 DVGEGRIIGF
-78 HDNCISTGNIMGFV
+78 HDDSISTCNIMGFV

-98 VDIISRFAKTD
+98 VDIVSRFAKTD

-157 GIYKKYRRF
+157 GLYKKYRRF
-166 EYNDSNIRGPIDVS
+166 EYNDSNIRGPIDVN
-180 RHIRDNIPFR
+180 RHIRENIPFR

-224 SVLNCDQETKNAVM
+224 GVLNCDQETKDAVM

-256 YHNLRPVT
+256 NLNLRPVT

-272 ALQKICV
+272 ALQKICL

-288 YGQEEDKIYGVLF
+288 YGQEKDKIYGVLF
-301 DGAWLWEEYLNT
+301 DGAWLWEEYLGT
-313 IFTKVRLD
+313 IFAKARLD

-335 LYESGRKSYY
+335 LYENGRKCYY
-345 PDFYMRNDCAKTSFV
+345 PDFYRSNNCAETSFV
-360 LDAKYKRLGFEMKT
+360 LDAKYKRLGSDVKV
-374 DGHDDE
+374 DSQDDE
-380 KTNTIAIGRDDLFQ
+380 KTNTIAIGREDLFQ

-412 IELEES
+412 IEPYES
-418 NTSDIVLSS
+418 NTDGIVQST
-427 PRQLLGDGGK
+427 PRKLLGYGGK

-444 IANTR
+444 IANSG
-449 EYSDFCKFQGEIE
+449 EYPEFCDSQGETE
-462 KQLVIVIEK
+462 SNLVAEI
-471 YHQGNSCCDK
+471 QNWMR
-481 PNIG
+481 NQ

>member
-1 MSHLRITDNHVA
+1 MSRLRITDNHEA
-13 VEITHESDTG
+13 VEITQECKPTDSR
-23 YCHDEIDDNTRKDLQ
+23 YWHDEIDDTTREDLQ
-38 RIVNAQIKDLKGDKR
+38 LIANVQIKNLKSEECL
-53 PNLLVFPRDLGYYGD
+53 NLLVFPRDLGYYGD
-68 DVGEGRIISF
+68 DLGEGQIISF
-78 HDNCISTGNIMGFV
+78 HDDCISTGNIMGFV
-92 GVNDTQ
+92 GVNNTQ
-98 VDIISRFAKTD
+98 VDIVSRFAKTD

-132 TTSSQPIFDFL
+132 TSSQQPIFDFL

-148 YFLKKALRQ
+148 HFLKKALRQ
-157 GIYKKYRRF
+157 GLYKKYRRF
-166 EYNDSNIRGPIDVS
+166 EYNDSNIRGPIDVN
-180 RHIRDNIPFR
+180 RHIRENIPFR

-224 SVLNCDQETKNAVM
+224 GVLNCDQETKNAVM
-238 TMTQAT
+238 TMNQAT
-244 PTYNTRDRNRII
+244 PSYNSRDRNRILNL
-256 YHNLRPVT
+256 NLRPVT

-272 ALQKICV
+272 SLQKICV

-288 YGQEEDKIYGVLF
+288 YGQEKEKIYGVLF

-313 IFTKVRLD
+313 IFTRAKMV
-321 ITHAKNKTGENGIA
+321 ITHAKNKTGENGIL
-335 LYESGRKSYY
+335 LYKNKRKSLY
-345 PDFYMRNDCAKTSFV
+345 PDFYRKTDVAETSFV
-360 LDAKYKRLGFEMKT
+360 LDAKYKQLDQEVDNISRE
-374 DGHDDE
+374 
-380 KTNTIAIGRDDLFQ
+380 DLFQ

-412 IELEES
+412 IELKES
-418 NTSDIVLSS
+418 NTCAIVPSS
-427 PRQLLGDGGK
+427 PRQLQGDGGE

-444 IANTR
+444 IANSG
-449 EYSDFCKFQGEIE
+449 EYPKFCNSQGEIE
-462 KQLVIVIEK
+462 RHLVDEIEK
-471 YHQGNSCCDK
+471 WM
-481 PNIG
+481 

>member
-1 MSHLRITDNHVA
+1 MSRLRITDNHEA
-13 VEITHESDTG
+13 VEITQECKPSDSR
-23 YCHDEIDDNTRKDLQ
+23 YWHDVIDDTTREDLKL
-38 RIVNAQIKDLKGDKR
+38 IANVQIKNLKSDEC

-78 HDNCISTGNIMGFV
+78 HDDCISTGNIMGFV

-98 VDIISRFAKTD
+98 VDIISRFAKKD

-166 EYNDSNIRGPIDVS
+166 EYNDSNIRGPIDIN
-180 RHIRDNIPFR
+180 RHIRENIPFR

-217 KTHPMGN
+217 KIHPMGN
-224 SVLNCDQETKNAVM
+224 GVLNCDQETKNAVM
-238 TMTQAT
+238 TVMQAT
-244 PTYNTRDRNRII
+244 QSYNSRDRNKILNL
-256 YHNLRPVT
+256 NLRSVS
-264 HPYYSEYT
+264 HPYYTEYT

-288 YGQEEDKIYGVLF
+288 YGQEKDKIFGVLF
-301 DGAWLWEEYLNT
+301 DGAWLWEEYLGT
-313 IFTKVRLD
+313 IFAKARLE
-321 ITHAKNKTGENGIA
+321 ITHAKNKTGENGIPI
-335 LYESGRKSYY
+335 YNGSKRYY
-345 PDFYMRNDCAKTSFV
+345 PDFYRRNDCVEKSFV
-360 LDAKYKRLGFEMKT
+360 LDAKYKRLGFEVKA
-374 DGHDDE
+374 DGQEDE
-380 KTNTIAIGRDDLFQ
+380 KTNTIAIGREDLFQ
-394 MITYMHVLPARHC
+394 MITYMHVLPARNC

-412 IELEES
+412 IEPYES
-418 NTSDIVLSS
+418 NTSAIVPSS
-427 PRQLLGDGGK
+427 PRQLHGDGGE

-444 IANTR
+444 IVNEA
-449 EYSDFCKFQGEIE
+449 EFSKYCDSQGIIE
-462 KQLVIVIEK
+462 KQLVVEIK
-471 YHQGNSCCDK
+471 K
-481 PNIG
+481 WM

>member
-1 MSHLRITDNHVA
+1 MSRLRITDNHEA
-13 VEITHESDTG
+13 VEITQECKPTDSR
-23 YCHDEIDDNTRKDLQ
+23 YWHDEIDDTTREDLQ
-38 RIVNAQIKDLKGDKR
+38 LIANVQIKNLKSEEC

-68 DVGEGRIISF
+68 DLGEGQIISF
-78 HDNCISTGNIMGFV
+78 HDDCISTGNIMGFV
-92 GVNDTQ
+92 GVNNTQ
-98 VDIISRFAKTD
+98 VDIVSRFAKTD

-132 TTSSQPIFDFL
+132 TLSRQPIFDFL

-148 YFLKKALRQ
+148 FFLKKALRQ
-157 GIYKKYRRF
+157 GLYKKYRRL
-166 EYNDSNIRGPIDVS
+166 EYNDSNIRGPIDIN
-180 RHIRDNIPFR
+180 RHIRENIPFR

-224 SVLNCDQETKNAVM
+224 CVLNCDQETKNAVM
-238 TMTQAT
+238 TVMQAT
-244 PTYNTRDRNRII
+244 PSYNSRDRNRILNL
-256 YHNLRPVT
+256 NLRPVT

-279 QILRHEALK
+279 QILRHEAIK
-288 YGQEEDKIYGVLF
+288 YGREKDKIYGVLF

-313 IFTKVRLD
+313 IFTRAKMV
-321 ITHAKNKTGENGIA
+321 ITHAKNKTGENGIL
-335 LYESGRKSYY
+335 LYKNKRKSLY
-345 PDFYMRNDCAKTSFV
+345 PDFYRKTDDAKSSFV
-360 LDAKYKRLGFEMKT
+360 FDAKYKHLGQNEG
-374 DGHDDE
+374 DISRE
-380 KTNTIAIGRDDLFQ
+380 DLFQ

-412 IELEES
+412 IELKES
-418 NTSDIVLSS
+418 NTSAIVSSS
-427 PRQLLGDGGK
+427 PLQLQGDGGE
-437 IIGIGIP
+437 IIDIGIS
-444 IANTR
+444 IAS
-449 EYSDFCKFQGEIE
+449 EAVYSTFYKSQEKTESNLVDEI
-462 KQLVIVIEK
+462 KNWM
-471 YHQGNSCCDK
+471 GK
-481 PNIG
+481 PAG